1 MPKMGKC
8 LEFDSFRG
16 FLRQT
21 ACACLLA
28 MAPNLAAAQDIA
40 PAHAQSLKYRA
51 FEAWRNRIVT
61 LESDSGGHDSLMD
74 YSAKCDA
81 ATGIQVPSFSCS
93 AGVEPP
99 GQGTIPETFPPSTR
113 CDRPNVLNSAC
124 DPGSKFQVLPGSTA
138 DAVAVAHCR
147 KNGQPIAGNLYN
159 DIAVIQYNKKNGA
172 LCFYQA
178 LTNLPGDQIPAPQG
192 GENAKWQDN
201 QGHWISPQG
210 TEAIGCTGCHDNGGF
225 IRSEYLAQLKTPP
238 HALPNESKGFNNRD
252 TPARY
257 VGLDF
262 AKSRS
267 WSIKTALA
275 PGDPGLSCTTCH
287 RLAVPNRMAF
297 NKINGTAAHFANV
310 ATAEDQC
317 VDGKCSK
324 THPHSDASPIWM
336 RPGQVHYDALA
347 EASAT
352 KYRDCAFAFFNSNFT
367 SAPQGC
373 DISPLGEAW
382 KEIAP
387 ADSPFIPAIF
397 PADETT
403 TIVTDDGGIVA
414 NN

>member
-1 MPKMGKC
+1 MPKMGSC
-8 LEFDSFRG
+8 LEFDSLRG

-28 MAPNLAAAQDIA
+28 MAPNLAAAQDID

-51 FEAWRNRIVT
+51 FEAWRNRIVAF
-61 LESDSGGHDSLMD
+61 DSATGAHDSLKD

-99 GQGTIPETFPPSTR
+99 GQGTIPDTPQSSTR

-124 DPGSKFQVLPGSTA
+124 DPGSRFQVLPGKTA

-147 KNGQPIAGNLYN
+147 KVGKPIANNVYN

-178 LTNLPGDQIPAPQG
+178 LTDLPGDQIPAPKG
-192 GENAKWQDN
+192 GEKATWEDGQP
-201 QGHWISPQG
+201 HWISPEG

-238 HALPNESKGFNNRD
+238 HALPNEFTGFNNLN

-257 VGLDF
+257 VGLDY
-262 AKSRS
+262 ATNRS

-287 RLAVPNRMAF
+287 RLAVPNRKAF
-297 NKINGTAAHFANV
+297 GEINGTAAHFANV
-310 ATAEDQC
+310 ATAADQC

-324 THPHSDASPIWM
+324 NPHSAASPIWM
-336 RPGQVHYDALA
+336 RPGQILYNAFA

-352 KYRDCAFAFFNSNFT
+352 KYQDCAVGFFNSNFT
-367 SAPQGC
+367 AAPQGC
-373 DISPLGEAW
+373 DIAPLGEPW
-382 KEIAP
+382 KDVAP
-387 ADSPFIPAIF
+387 DSPFIPPVF
-397 PADETT
+397 PAAETI
-403 TIVTDDGGIVA
+403 TIVTGDGDIIP